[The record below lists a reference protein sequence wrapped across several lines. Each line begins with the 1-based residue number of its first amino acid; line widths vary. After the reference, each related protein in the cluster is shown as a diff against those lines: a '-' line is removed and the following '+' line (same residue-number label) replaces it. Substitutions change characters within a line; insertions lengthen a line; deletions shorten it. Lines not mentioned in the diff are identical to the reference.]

1 MILRGETVIASQSA
15 IWLVTALFL
24 LLLPQTILTFAA
36 GPPSPDAVGVARIF
50 GAELAGLAL
59 VSWFTRREGDPSV
72 YSRILFSY
80 VVSNTLGFAAS
91 LYATVAG
98 VFNRRCWLFAALY
111 LLYAVAFIYLCL
123 ARRGRETGSARAAP
137 EAAPPQ
143 RKKASDS
150 PV

>member
-1 MILRGETVIASQSA
+1 MLLRGETVIASQSA
-15 IWLVTALFL
+15 IWLVVALLL
-24 LLLPQTILTFAA
+24 LLLPQSLLSFVA
-36 GPPSPDAVGVARIF
+36 GPPSADAVGLARIF

-59 VSWFTRREGDPSV
+59 VSWFTRREGDSPA

-91 LYATVAG
+91 SYAAATGA
-98 VFNRRCWLFAALY
+98 FNRRCWFFAALY
-111 LLYAVAFIYLCL
+111 LLYAAAFIYLCL
-123 ARRGRETGSARAAP
+123 ARRGREADSARAAA
-137 EAAPPQ
+137 EAAPQ